1 MNPPSSSASRSK
13 QARLKPEMYLPF
25 EDLVRRLYLVEN
37 KSTQDMAEILEKK
50 MGTTVTNSQVIH
62 LVNKVWSLRKRL
74 TPSDHKFI
82 DHVKRKRQDEGKLDT
97 RIKLCGVV
105 QDEERLARKKARV
118 HEPTFQKFV
127 KAQNSMMVPN
137 MGSPM
142 NLPGLEVGTPTPR
155 PISEC
160 SPIALARSPQHSSP
174 PFYFTINHLYD
185 GLPSLKLEFVFQRI
199 TAKLQGAP
207 TPVPFSPGSL
217 LSMSKTPALLSI
229 PGTSSQDVN
238 MNLIVNQEGTFSDQE
253 LLEVLQPLVVQSG
266 NRASDPS
273 SLRSALDSFTGSNI
287 SSRYY
292 TTLQSFFNNATPIID
307 DFAVQT
313 FYSAARTGNIN
324 LLRFFID
331 LGILKGRKGRWSAHS
346 QVIGVTALQFS
357 IEYRQGPSTSLL
369 LRNDIDINTQP
380 VSDLSQSVLKTA
392 VEVQDLELVNQL
404 LDMGA
409 EDIVFEEIYEQS
421 PVRERYLKE
430 LEGVGLTWAENVRAT
445 EDELKQTTL
454 TALFS
459 AISLEDDDIFEAVLR
474 NRSTR
479 EEDGKPPIPFDS
491 LSHIFFID
499 LWGSP
504 YFLRADEARAS
515 IRLESL
521 LECNALCIDINGI
534 DPYGNTALALAREV
548 VGYGAEDSEDS
559 EEDEEGPT
567 EDKDGDP
574 EDIIVKLLIKYGAT
588 DESPNLKRLETPSR
602 VGDPTQLINT
612 SVSLIQL
619 YAILDSLKDCIPSFP
634 WLSYRQSLES
644 FSHSDMTL
652 RLNILYNP
660 DRFFKCE
667 LLIDSDNIT
676 SSGILKSMETVSGSL
691 ESSVYFDSLPGNI
704 LQIKFEFYSR
714 DTSVN
719 TLNWGGYTRVEPAGL
734 LQLHE
739 SVRPGS
745 AGGQHIVS
753 GLLGI
758 PKVSVEAGDRI
769 QIDIKGLHLTRQ
781 KAELE
786 VCKLT
791 IEFYTNPI
799 PNMAPAELAAFL
811 ALAIRCN
818 LHQRIR
824 DATRYLQ
831 KLDKISA
838 LEATWNGDNT
848 TFDLILDIAEHTS
861 DLGISLE
868 LLTLIAIHIGH
879 TYKVIKLLDQG
890 NVDANHILEGGK
902 TFLET
907 AAVLGRLDITQV
919 LLNAGASHRLPE
931 AKAKAEKFGHFAISH
946 IINEHIKRLE
956 PDTEMATPSDL
967 PTPGP
972 AVASNGPPTDIPTP
986 VPIAAES
993 PRDPIVHE
1001 YGLYMSSDGLQ
1012 EMLSSG
1018 SYWFPN

>member
-1 MNPPSSSASRSK
+1 MNPPSSSTSRSK

-82 DHVKRKRQDEGKLDT
+82 DHLKRKRQDEGKPDT

-118 HEPTFQKFV
+118 HEPTFQKLV
-127 KAQNSMMVPN
+127 KAQNSIMAPN

-142 NLPGLEVGTPTPR
+142 NPPGLEVGTPTPR

-160 SPIALARSPQHSSP
+160 SPMAFARSPQNSSP
-174 PFYFTINHLYD
+174 PFYFTINHLYE
-185 GLPSLKLEFVFQRI
+185 GLPSLKLEIVFQRI
-199 TAKLQGAP
+199 TTKLQGAP

-217 LSMSKTPALLSI
+217 LSMSKNPALLSI
-229 PGTSSQDVN
+229 PGTGSQGLN
-238 MNLIVNQEGTFSDQE
+238 MRLVANQEVTSPEQE
-253 LLEVLQPLVVQSG
+253 LLEVLRPLVVRSG
-266 NRASDPS
+266 NRASDPR
-273 SLRSALDSFTGSNI
+273 SLRAALDVFTGSDI
-287 SSRYY
+287 SPRYY
-292 TTLQSFFNNATPIID
+292 PTLESFFDNATPVID
-307 DFAVQT
+307 DFAVQA

-324 LLRFFID
+324 LLSFFIK
-331 LGILKGRKGRWSAHS
+331 LGILQGSQKDRWSAHS

-369 LRNDIDINTQP
+369 LHNDIDINTQP

-409 EDIVFEEIYEQS
+409 EDIVFEEVYGPS
-421 PVRERYLKE
+421 RVRESYLKE
-430 LEGVGLTWAENVRAT
+430 LEVVGLSWTKNVLRAERT
-445 EDELKQTTL
+445 LRQTIL

-479 EEDGKPPIPFDS
+479 EKDGKPPIPFDS
-491 LSHIFFID
+491 LSHIFFMR
-499 LWGSP
+499 LWRFR
-504 YFLRADEARAS
+504 YFLDENDDRAS
-515 IRLESL
+515 MRLESL
-521 LECNALCIDINGI
+521 LECNSLRIDINGI
-534 DPYGNTALALAREV
+534 DLYGITALALARQIGGGE
-548 VGYGAEDSEDS
+548 AKDS
-559 EEDEEGPT
+559 EEDENEGPT

-574 EDIIVKLLIKYGAT
+574 EDITVKLLIKYGAT

-602 VGDPTQLINT
+602 VGDSTQLIDS

-619 YAILDSLKDCIPSFP
+619 YEILDSLKDAISSFP
-634 WLSYRQSLES
+634 WFSYRQSLES
-644 FSHSDMTL
+644 FSHSGMRL
-652 RLNILYNP
+652 RLNMLYNSAGL
-660 DRFFKCE
+660 FESE
-667 LLIDSDNIT
+667 LLIGFDNKT

-691 ESSVYFDSLPGNI
+691 ESSVYFHSLAGNFLKI
-704 LQIKFEFYSR
+704 TFEFYSR
-714 DTSVN
+714 DASVN
-719 TLNWGGYTRVEPAGL
+719 TLNWGDYTREPVGF
-734 LQLHE
+734 LQFFE
-739 SVRPGS
+739 SARP
-745 AGGQHIVS
+745 GGQHIVS
-753 GLLGI
+753 GLLAI
-758 PKVSVEAGDRI
+758 PKVPVEAGDRI

-781 KAELE
+781 RAELE
-786 VCKLT
+786 ACKQI
-791 IEFYTNPI
+791 IEFYTNSI
-799 PNMAPAELAAFL
+799 PSMAPAELAAFL

-861 DLGISLE
+861 DLGVPFE

-879 TYKVIKLLDQG
+879 TYKVIRLLDQG

-907 AAVLGRLDITQV
+907 AAVLGRLDIARV
-919 LLNAGASHRLPE
+919 LLNAGASHQLPE
-931 AKAKAEKFGHFAISH
+931 AKAKAEKLGHFAISH

-967 PTPGP
+967 PAPSP

>member
-13 QARLKPEMYLPF
+13 QARLKPETYLPF
-25 EDLVRRLYLVEN
+25 EDLVRRLYLEEN
-37 KSTQDMAEILEKK
+37 KTTQDMAEILERK

-82 DHVKRKRQDEGKLDT
+82 DHVKRKRQDEGKPDT

-105 QDEERLARKKARV
+105 QDEERLARKKTRV

-127 KAQNSMMVPN
+127 KAQNSMMAPN

-142 NLPGLEVGTPTPR
+142 NPPGLEVGTPTPR
-155 PISEC
+155 PISEF
-160 SPIALARSPQHSSP
+160 SPMAFARSPQNNSP
-174 PFYFTINHLYD
+174 PFYFTINHLYE
-185 GLPSLKLEFVFQRI
+185 GLPSLKLEIVFQRI
-199 TAKLQGAP
+199 TTKLQGAP

-229 PGTSSQDVN
+229 PGTSSQDLN
-238 MNLIVNQEGTFSDQE
+238 MSLIVDQEGTFSDQE

-273 SLRSALDSFTGSNI
+273 SLRSALDDFTGSNI

-357 IEYRQGPSTSLL
+357 IEYRQGPSISLL

-392 VEVQDLELVNQL
+392 VEVQNLELVNQL

-409 EDIVFEEIYEQS
+409 EDIVFEEIYELS
-421 PVRERYLKE
+421 PVRQRYLEE
-430 LEGVGLTWAENVRAT
+430 LKGVGLTWTRNVLRT
-445 EDELKQTTL
+445 EGKLRQTIL

-479 EEDGKPPIPFDS
+479 EKDGKPPIPFDS
-491 LSHIFFID
+491 LSHIFFMR

-504 YFLRADEARAS
+504 YFLQGDEARAS
-515 IRLESL
+515 MRLESL
-521 LECNALCIDINGI
+521 LECNSLHIDINGI
-534 DPYGNTALALAREV
+534 GLCGSTALMLAGGIEGDV
-548 VGYGAEDSEDS
+548 AGDS
-559 EEDEEGPT
+559 EEDENEGPT
-567 EDKDGDP
+567 EDKYGDT
-574 EDIIVKLLIKYGAT
+574 ENIIAELLIKYGAT
-588 DESPNLKRLETPSR
+588 NKSPPLKQLETPPHMSHS
-602 VGDPTQLINT
+602 TQLIDT

-619 YAILDSLKDCIPSFP
+619 YAILDRLHDLIPSFP
-634 WLSYRQSLES
+634 WVSYHQSLEPL
-644 FSHSDMTL
+644 SH
-652 RLNILYNP
+652 LNMKIGIKILSISA
-660 DRFFKCE
+660 RFFEVK
-667 LLIDSDNIT
+667 LTISFDNT
-676 SSGILKSMETVSGSL
+676 VSRDILKSMEAVSGSL
-691 ESSVYFDSLPGNI
+691 ESSVYFDSLFKCTSKITFN
-704 LQIKFEFYSR
+704 FYSG
-714 DTSVN
+714 DASID
-719 TLNWGGYTRVEPAGL
+719 TLNWGDFTRVEPLGL
-734 LQLHE
+734 LQPHE
-739 SVRPGS
+739 SAHP
-745 AGGQHIVS
+745 GGQQILSV
-753 GLLGI
+753 LLGI
-758 PKVSVEAGDRI
+758 PKAPEAGDHI
-769 QIDIKGLHLTRQ
+769 QIDIKYLHWTRQ
-781 KAELE
+781 NAKLE
-786 VCKLT
+786 ACKQA
-791 IEFYTNPI
+791 IEFYTTSI

-818 LHQRIR
+818 LHQKIR

-848 TFDLILDIAEHTS
+848 TFDLILDIAKHTS
-861 DLGISLE
+861 DPGVSLE

-879 TYKVIKLLDQG
+879 TYKVIRLLDQG
-890 NVDANHILEGGK
+890 NVDANYILEGGK

-919 LLNAGASHRLPE
+919 LLNAGASHRLLE
-931 AKAKAEKFGHFAISH
+931 AKAKAEKIGHFAISH

-956 PDTEMATPSDL
+956 PDKDMTTPSDL

-972 AVASNGPPTDIPTP
+972 AVASNAPPTDMPTP

>member
-25 EDLVRRLYLVEN
+25 EDLVCRLYLEEN
-37 KSTQDMAEILEKK
+37 KTTQVIAEILERE

-127 KAQNSMMVPN
+127 KAQNSMMAPN

-142 NLPGLEVGTPTPR
+142 NPPGLEVGTPTPR
-155 PISEC
+155 PISEF
-160 SPIALARSPQHSSP
+160 SPMAFARSPQNNSP
-174 PFYFTINHLYD
+174 PFYFIINHLYE
-185 GLPSLKLEFVFQRI
+185 GLPSLKLEIVFQKI
-199 TAKLQGAP
+199 TTKLQGAP

-229 PGTSSQDVN
+229 PGTSSQDLN
-238 MNLIVNQEGTFSDQE
+238 MSLIVNQEGTLSEQE
-253 LLEVLQPLVVQSG
+253 LLEVLQPLVVQFG
-266 NRASDPS
+266 NRASNPS
-273 SLRSALDSFTGSNI
+273 SLRDALDGFTESDI
-287 SSRYY
+287 SPRYY

-324 LLRFFID
+324 LLRFFIE
-331 LGILKGRKGRWSAHS
+331 LGILKRRKGRWSANS

-357 IEYRQGPSTSLL
+357 IEYRQGISTSLL
-369 LRNDIDINTQP
+369 LRSGIDINVRP

-409 EDIVFEEIYEQS
+409 EDIVFEEIYELS
-421 PVRERYLKE
+421 PVRERYLNE
-430 LEGVGLTWAENVRAT
+430 LEEADLTWAENVSAL
-445 EDELKQTTL
+445 EGFLEQTIL

-459 AISLEDDDIFEAVLR
+459 AISLEDDDIFEALLR

-479 EEDGKPPIPFDS
+479 EKDGKPPIPFDS
-491 LSHIFFID
+491 LSHIFLMRLLTF
-499 LWGSP
+499 P
-504 YFLRADEARAS
+504 NFLRGDVARVS
-515 IRLESL
+515 MRLESL
-521 LECNALCIDINGI
+521 FKCNALRIDINAI
-534 DPYGNTALALAREV
+534 DLSGYTALALARDV
-548 VGYGAEDSEDS
+548 EDS
-559 EEDEEGPT
+559 EEDEDEYPG
-567 EDKDGDP
+567 
-574 EDIIVKLLIKYGAT
+574 DIIVKLLIDYGAT
-588 DESPNLKRLETPSR
+588 KKSPGQLGAPPYGGRSARLIDTHVSR
-602 VGDPTQLINT
+602 V
-612 SVSLIQL
+612 QL
-619 YAILDSLKDCIPSFP
+619 YAILDRLHDSIP
-634 WLSYRQSLES
+634 WVSYRQSLES
-644 FSHSDMTL
+644 LSH
-652 RLNILYNP
+652 LNMSIVIEVLSNSA
-660 DRFFKCE
+660 RSFEVKLKIHF
-667 LLIDSDNIT
+667 DNT
-676 SSGILKSMETVSGSL
+676 VSSGILESMEVVSGSL
-691 ESSVYFDSLPGNI
+691 ESSVYFNLRTWNALTI
-704 LQIKFEFYSR
+704 RFEFYSR
-714 DTSVN
+714 DASVS
-719 TLNWGGYTRVEPAGL
+719 TLNWGDYTRAEPVGL

-739 SVRPGS
+739 SSRPGE
-745 AGGQHIVS
+745 QHTVS

-758 PKVSVEAGDRI
+758 PKVPVEAGDRI

-781 KAELE
+781 KAKLE
-786 VCKLT
+786 ACKQT
-791 IEFYTNPI
+791 IEFYTNSI

-811 ALAIRCN
+811 ALAIHCN

-861 DLGISLE
+861 DLGVSLE

-890 NVDANHILEGGK
+890 NVDANYILEGGK

-986 VPIAAES
+986 VPVAAES

-1018 SYWFPN
+1018 SYWFPINSYS

>member
-25 EDLVRRLYLVEN
+25 ENLVRHLYLVEN
-37 KSTQDMAEILEKK
+37 KSTQDMAEILERK

-62 LVNKVWSLRKRL
+62 LVNKVWNLRKRL

-82 DHVKRKRQDEGKLDT
+82 DHMKRKRQDEGKPDT

-118 HEPTFQKFV
+118 HEPTLQKFV
-127 KAQNSMMVPN
+127 KAQNSMMAPN

-142 NLPGLEVGTPTPR
+142 NPPGLEVGTPTPR

-160 SPIALARSPQHSSP
+160 SPMAFARSPQNSSP
-174 PFYFTINHLYD
+174 PFYFTINHLYE
-185 GLPSLKLEFVFQRI
+185 GLPSLKLEIVFQKL
-199 TAKLQGAP
+199 TTKLQETP

-217 LSMSKTPALLSI
+217 LSMSKNPTLLSI
-229 PGTSSQDVN
+229 PGTNGQDLN
-238 MNLIVNQEGTFSDQE
+238 MSLIVNQEGTFSDQE
-253 LLEVLQPLVVQSG
+253 LLEVLQPLVVQSS
-266 NRASDPS
+266 NRASGPS
-273 SLRSALDSFTGSNI
+273 SLRAALDGFTESDI
-287 SSRYY
+287 SPRYF

-324 LLRFFID
+324 LLRFFIE
-331 LGILKGRKGRWSAHS
+331 LGILKRRKSRWSANS

-357 IEYRQGPSTSLL
+357 IEYREGISTSLL
-369 LRNDIDINTQP
+369 LRSDIDINVQP

-409 EDIVFEEIYEQS
+409 EDIVFDEIYGLS
-421 PVRERYLKE
+421 PVRGEYLNE
-430 LEGVGLTWAENVRAT
+430 LAEADLTWADNILRNENT
-445 EDELKQTTL
+445 LGQTIL

-459 AISLEDDDIFEAVLR
+459 AISLEDDDIFEALLR
-474 NRSTR
+474 NRSAR
-479 EEDGKPPIPFDS
+479 EKDGKPPIPFDS
-491 LSHIFFID
+491 LSHT
-499 LWGSP
+499 
-504 YFLRADEARAS
+504 FLMRIWASYPHFLKRDVARVFM
-515 IRLESL
+515 RLESL
-521 LECNALCIDINGI
+521 LECNSLRIDINGI
-534 DPYGNTALALAREV
+534 YLHGSTALALAR
-548 VGYGAEDSEDS
+548 GIAGGGAGNS
-559 EEDEEGPT
+559 EEDENESPT
-567 EDKDGDP
+567 DGDP
-574 EDIIVKLLIKYGAT
+574 KDNIVKLLIKYGAT
-588 DESPNLKRLETPSR
+588 KESPNLKRLETPPYE
-602 VGDPTQLINT
+602 GDSTQLINT
-612 SVSLIQL
+612 YVSLIRL
-619 YAILDSLKDCIPSFP
+619 YTILDSLKDSTPSFP
-634 WLSYRQSLES
+634 WVSYRQSLES
-644 FSHSDMTL
+644 LSHLDVEIMIE
-652 RLNILYNP
+652 ILSNSA
-660 DRFFKCE
+660 RFFE
-667 LLIDSDNIT
+667 VNLTIGFDST
-676 SSGILKSMETVSGSL
+676 VSSAIMKSMEATSGSL
-691 ESSVYFDSLPGNI
+691 ESSVYFDTFHRNALTI
-704 LQIKFEFYSR
+704 AFDFYGGDASIY
-714 DTSVN
+714 
-719 TLNWGGYTRVEPAGL
+719 TLNWGDFARAEPIGL
-734 LQLHE
+734 LQPHE
-739 SVRPGS
+739 NAHP
-745 AGGQHIVS
+745 GGQQISSV
-753 GLLGI
+753 LLGI
-758 PKVSVEAGDRI
+758 LKAPEAGDRI
-769 QIDIKGLHLTRQ
+769 QIDIKGLHWTRQ
-781 KAELE
+781 NAKFEA
-786 VCKLT
+786 CKQA
-791 IEFYTNPI
+791 IEFYTTSI
-799 PNMAPAELAAFL
+799 PNMVPTELAAFL

-818 LHQRIR
+818 FHQRIR

-861 DLGISLE
+861 DLGVSLE
-868 LLTLIAIHIGH
+868 ILTLIAIHIGH
-879 TYKVIKLLDQG
+879 TYKVIRLLDQG
-890 NVDANHILEGGK
+890 NADANYILEGGK

-919 LLNAGASHRLPE
+919 LLNAGASHRLLE

-956 PDTEMATPSDL
+956 PDNATATPSNI

-972 AVASNGPPTDIPTP
+972 AIASNDPPTDIPTP